1 MRNDIYNY
9 NFPAFFEHQQLPQ
22 YLQHRYTGTK
32 GSFEEK
38 QTYGL
43 AKSKSI
49 LTRWYSFMHF
59 LTHFS
64 LQQEV
69 SNDDFQQRHIDAM
82 QILLD
87 NFHAILPAYIESLL
101 SVFDRTPT
109 TIKISLLEIS
119 VILQWY
125 IVNKRACSTLA
136 MDHISYHMM
145 NVSGAINDQVSLQ
158 S

>member
-64 LQQEV
+64 FQYEV

-87 NFHAILPAYIESLL
+87 NFHTILPAFIESLL

-145 NVSGAINDQVSLQ
+145 NISGAINDQVSLQ